1 MPSPHKPV
9 PPAPS
14 TQPGLTEFFAL
25 DWVNDPHARP
35 EILFLQRENPA
46 KNGDG
51 PYNQTQVRQGNA
63 QGEAQVAFPGG
74 RMEPDDEG
82 GLYTGEWL

>member
-1 MPSPHKPV
+1 M
-9 PPAPS
+9 
-14 TQPGLTEFFAL
+14 
-25 DWVNDPHARP
+25 NDPHARP